1 MADGLHLKAFEPDAP
16 CPLDGLRVL
25 DLSRLVSGNM
35 LSLQLADFGAEVIK
49 VEDPKKGDPLRHWTV
64 EGADISWK
72 VYGRNKKSVT
82 LDLRTDDGVELLLK
96 LVETADVF
104 VENFRP
110 GTLEKTGFPPEK
122 LMATNP
128 GLILVRIS
136 GWGQTGPYKHR
147 PGFGSLV
154 EGMSGFAALNG
165 FADREPVLPPLA
177 LADMIAGLSGA
188 FATMV
193 ALRHRDATGEGQIMD
208 LSLLEPIFSTL
219 GPQIMDY
226 RLAKRVKQRTGST
239 SHTAAPRG
247 VYQSSD
253 GKWISMSASMQT
265 MAERL
270 FRVMGK
276 PELIEDPRF
285 RTNELRIKN
294 NDVLDPMVRAWMA
307 ERTLEENVAIF
318 DREGITAA
326 PVYDVSQMEGDR
338 HFQEREIAIE
348 VPDEDLGRMAMH
360 NVIPRLS
367 ASPGRLRRPAPRLG
381 EHNAE
386 ILGSVGIDAATL
398 ATLRKGGVISE
409 ESHEA

>member
-1 MADGLHLKAFEPDAP
+1 MTEKLHFKQFEPDAA
-16 CPLDGLRVL
+16 CPLDGVRVL

-49 VEDPKKGDPLRHWTV
+49 IEDPVKGDPLRHWTV
-64 EGADISWK
+64 EGENISWK

-82 LDLRTDDGVELLLK
+82 LDLRSGEGADLLLK
-96 LVETADVF
+96 LVGTADVLI
-104 VENFRP
+104 ENFRP
-110 GTLEKTGFPPEK
+110 GTLEKTAFPPETLK
-122 LMATNP
+122 AANP
-128 GLILVRIS
+128 SLILVRIS
-136 GWGQTGPYKHR
+136 GWGQTGPYRHR

-154 EGMSGFAALNG
+154 EGMSGFAAVNG

-177 LADMIAGLSGA
+177 LADMIAGLYGA
-188 FATMV
+188 FSVMV
-193 ALRHRDATGEGQIMD
+193 ALRHRDATGEGQEID

-226 RLAKRVKQRTGST
+226 RLTNRVKERTGSQ

-247 VYQSSD
+247 VYQSKD

-270 FRVMGK
+270 FRAMGR
-276 PELIEDPRF
+276 EDLIEDPRF
-285 RTNELRIKN
+285 LNNELRIKN
-294 NDVLDPMVRAWMA
+294 NHVLDPLVRAWMA

-326 PVYDVSQMEGDR
+326 PVYDVSQMEDDL
-338 HFQEREIAIE
+338 HFQEREVA
-348 VPDEDLGRMAMH
+348 VDMPDAALGRVAMH

-367 ASPGRLRRPAPRLG
+367 QSPGKLRRPAPELG

-386 ILGSVGIDAATL
+386 ILGQVGVDADDLPRL
-398 ATLRKGGVISE
+398 AEAGVIRE
-409 ESHEA
+409 GDQP